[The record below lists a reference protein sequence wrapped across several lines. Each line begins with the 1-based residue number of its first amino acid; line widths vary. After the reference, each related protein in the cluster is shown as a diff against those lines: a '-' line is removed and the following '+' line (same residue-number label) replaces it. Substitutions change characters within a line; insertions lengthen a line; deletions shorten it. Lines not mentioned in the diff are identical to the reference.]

1 MFKKKRNKKGFTLI
15 ELMIVVAIVGILA
28 AVAIPAYLENTVKSK
43 ISEITVAMDAL
54 SQAAANY
61 HASQGA
67 FPGGT
72 YTIPDLASVANNYV
86 STWTYN
92 YTSDDE
98 CRITATL
105 FNLSSGVNNCILVMT
120 VSFVSGIGYDK
131 SYSGTL
137 LTRYMPIK

>member
-1 MFKKKRNKKGFTLI
+1 MRYKKGFTLI

-54 SQAAANY
+54 SQAASQY
-61 HASQGA
+61 HAAKGV
-67 FPGGT
+67 FPADT
-72 YTIPDLASVANNYV
+72 YTIPDLAFIANNYV
-86 STWTYN
+86 STWAYN

-98 CRITATL
+98 CLITATL
-105 FNLSSGVNNCILVMT
+105 FNLSTDVNNCTLIMT
-120 VSFVSGIGYDK
+120 VSFIPNIGYNK

-137 LTRYMPIK
+137 RTRYMPAK